1 MQYLL
6 HTNGLTL
13 AYTLKKQL
21 IAKVDGKLSSE
32 ARNLFLMISMLSN
45 EALEI
50 IFKYSVGS
58 SERGGR
64 IVPRTVTKIIFHALT
79 SP

>member
-6 HTNGLTL
+6 HTNGLKL

-50 IFKYSVGS
+50 IFNT
-58 SERGGR
+58 
-64 IVPRTVTKIIFHALT
+64 P
-79 SP
+79 